1 MMHEHLTVGRF
12 RSCGHM
18 HIKLEISTRA
28 LRCFDFLDHLFSI
41 IGFETERWLGLLDDK
56 GMQHRTVALQK

>member
-1 MMHEHLTVGRF
+1 
-12 RSCGHM
+12 M

-41 IGFETERWLGLLDDK
+41 IGFETERWSGLLDDK